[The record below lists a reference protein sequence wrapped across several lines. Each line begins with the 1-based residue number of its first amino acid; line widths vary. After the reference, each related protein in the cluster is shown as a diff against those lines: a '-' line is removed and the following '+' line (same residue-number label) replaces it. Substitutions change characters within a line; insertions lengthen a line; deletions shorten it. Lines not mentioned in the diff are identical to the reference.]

1 MVVKP
6 WTMDPTKPF
15 PIFFAP
21 EGDAPS
27 TLGNPGGIEVPVIPA
42 SIPSVTEVILGDN
55 PAVENSPAVRAVPK
69 ETTKGPGDF
78 GMESPDE
85 SAERAGLKERARGED
100 GKFIK
105 KDGTTQPTTPVA
117 KPPAKPVAKA
127 PAAPAKPAVAKAVIA
142 PTPPAEPA
150 KVKIGN
156 EEKTPA
162 EWEAHFKA
170 LEAKANPPAISKTP
184 EPEPDTPEQVAAAQK
199 QRETDFI
206 TKTAEKYLMPELEYD
221 QLLAGGP
228 AGIQKFA
235 TLLATAEMRGRQFSA
250 DKLTELADHFE
261 ARLAELSPIRESHAR
276 IQTLMEETQFL
287 NSNEDIKTHPQGLDT
302 FRKIS
307 GEMNAGYEAIK
318 AKIDA
323 GTATKSEQGWA
334 LQFEDL
340 SPDKLKEAFAEHTRI
355 ELAKLPA
362 PAAAVTPPVAA
373 PASSKPAAPV
383 EKPLSSVRPG
393 GTGTP
398 RSETPEQRLVREV
411 NQQRGI
417 AA

>member
-1 MVVKP
+1 MRVKHR
-6 WTMDPTKPF
+6 F

-21 EGDAPS
+21 EGDVS
-27 TLGNPGGIEVPVIPA
+27 TLGAPGGIEVPVIPA
-42 SIPSVTEVILGDN
+42 HVPSVTQVTIGVD
-55 PAVENSPAVRAVPK
+55 PAIENSPAVQAVPK

-78 GMESPDE
+78 GMESPEE

-105 KDGTTQPTTPVA
+105 KDGTTQPTSPTA
-117 KPPAKPVAKA
+117 KPPVKPVAKA
-127 PAAPAKPAVAKAVIA
+127 TAAPAKPAVAKAVIA
-142 PTPPAEPA
+142 PTPTDEPA

-156 EEKTPA
+156 EEKTTA

-170 LEAKANPPAISKTP
+170 LEAKANPPAISKEPAP
-184 EPEPDTPEQVAAAQK
+184 EPETPEQVAAAQK
-199 QRETDFI
+199 QRETDFV
-206 TKTAEKYLMPELEYD
+206 TKTAEKYLMPELEFD
-221 QLLAGGP
+221 ELLAGG
-228 AGIQKFA
+228 AKGIQKMA
-235 TLLATAEMRGRQFSA
+235 TMLATAEMRGRQFSA

-287 NSNEDIKTHPQGLDT
+287 NANEDIKTHPQGLDT

-307 GEMNAGYEAIK
+307 GEMKAGYEAIK

-340 SPDKLKEAFAEHTRI
+340 SPEKLKEAFAEHTRI

-362 PAAAVTPPVAA
+362 PTSATTQPA
-373 PASSKPAAPV
+373 PATAKPAVPV

-393 GTGTP
+393 GVGTP